1 MCGEWLPLSH
11 SQLRV
16 KGLFYVCYILCSSAM
31 AKDMLKVLEDTLE
44 NQLKQP
50 KVFQYAEA
58 LQEGVRPKQ
67 YLPLMSR
74 TKCGM

>member
-1 MCGEWLPLSH
+1 
-11 SQLRV
+11 
-16 KGLFYVCYILCSSAM
+16 M

-74 TKCGM
+74 TKCGMWCGREYKCDFPYFSLWSFFVLVYDSQRA